1 MSDRVYEHPLV
12 SRYASAEMSY
22 LFSPHKKFSTWR
34 RLWLALAEAEQ
45 ALGLDIS
52 DEQLAAMRRHLD
64 DIDYEAAAAYEQRF
78 RHDVMAHVHTWGD
91 LVPESRAIIHLGAT
105 SCYVGDNTDLVVLRD
120 ALDLLL
126 PKLANAIG
134 QLATFAEAYAE
145 TPTLGFT
152 HYQPAQLTTVGKRAC
167 LWLQELLMD
176 LRALGRARQDLR
188 FRGVKGTTGTQ
199 ASFLQLFDGDHD
211 KVERLDARVTAAF
224 GFPSAYAVTG
234 QTYPRKVDHE
244 VVSALA
250 SFGATA
256 HRIATDIRLL
266 ANLKELEEPFGE
278 HQIGSSAMAYKR
290 NPMRSER
297 VCALAR
303 HLVSLSQDTAWTS
316 ALQWMERTLDDSA
329 NRRMSLPEAFLAAD
343 GILQVFQNV
352 FAGLVVYPAV
362 IARRVASELP
372 FMATENLIM
381 AMVRRGADRQEV
393 HEAIRVHSM
402 EAARVVKL
410 EGGDNDLLD
419 RIRADSWFAL
429 IHDDLDELLDPSTFV
444 GRAPEQVRAF
454 LEAEVGPAIEPW
466 KAYLGSTTD
475 LHV

>member
-188 FRGVKGTTGTQ
+188 FRGVKGTTGA
-199 ASFLQLFDGDHD
+199 ASG
-211 KVERLDARVTAAF
+211 
-224 GFPSAYAVTG
+224 P
-234 QTYPRKVDHE
+234 
-244 VVSALA
+244 
-250 SFGATA
+250 
-256 HRIATDIRLL
+256 
-266 ANLKELEEPFGE
+266 
-278 HQIGSSAMAYKR
+278 
-290 NPMRSER
+290 
-297 VCALAR
+297 
-303 HLVSLSQDTAWTS
+303 
-316 ALQWMERTLDDSA
+316 
-329 NRRMSLPEAFLAAD
+329 
-343 GILQVFQNV
+343 
-352 FAGLVVYPAV
+352 
-362 IARRVASELP
+362 
-372 FMATENLIM
+372 
-381 AMVRRGADRQEV
+381 
-393 HEAIRVHSM
+393 
-402 EAARVVKL
+402 AARV
-410 EGGDNDLLD
+410 
-419 RIRADSWFAL
+419 RRS
-429 IHDDLDELLDPSTFV
+429 
-444 GRAPEQVRAF
+444 Q
-454 LEAEVGPAIEPW
+454 
-466 KAYLGSTTD
+466 
-475 LHV
+475 